1 MIELEMLSAI
11 SNQLMAVTVL
21 LILILVV
28 LVLKK

>member
-11 SNQLMAVTVL
+11 SNQIMGATVL
-21 LILILVV
+21 LMLILVV